1 MLIISLSLNQSKG
14 SGNLNPQAM
23 VGDSKDDLIENRV
36 VHYSKSQVIYV
47 WNMVFLRSYTLILPN
62 NQNENAF
69 SSKGTSQFQ
78 KKWSSFGDKEGGI
91 F

>member
-1 MLIISLSLNQSKG
+1 
-14 SGNLNPQAM
+14 M

-36 VHYSKSQVIYV
+36 STTVKVKLYV

-78 KKWSSFGDKEGGI
+78 KK
-91 F
+91 